1 MAFQTSAV
9 SLAAV
14 ATGEILHVD
23 GVIKGS
29 CGGQP
34 AIRDARDLKGN
45 LGYSGEMAETLDEVS
60 RHGSRVPSSFPKS
73 LVSRLVT
80 PGNTEED
87 R

>member
-34 AIRDARDLKGN
+34 AIREARNLKGTSVFWRDGRN
-45 LGYSGEMAETLDEVS
+45 
-60 RHGSRVPSSFPKS
+60 P
-73 LVSRLVT
+73 
-80 PGNTEED
+80 
-87 R
+87 